1 MENLLIFMSI
11 YFVIQGCITI
21 RFLYLI
27 VDAMYSVEEVDNEG
41 DQ

>member
-11 YFVIQGCITI
+11 FFVVVNCIVI

-27 VDAMYSVEEVDNEG
+27 VDAMYTEVDDEG

>member
-11 YFVIQGCITI
+11 FFVVVNCIVI

-27 VDAMYSVEEVDNEG
+27 VDAMYTEVDNEG